1 MSCNKVE
8 GAEVKGHERHRPR
21 FGFFL
26 VGIGVG
32 AALSMLFAHKSG
44 DETRREIAKKVFD
57 AVENAN
63 EKVRQSRAHV
73 KEYVDRRQQQ
83 VSEFLAAGRDAM
95 GVPTA
100 AGPKAPVT
108 PVS

>member
-8 GAEVKGHERHRPR
+8 GAEVRGRERPRPR

-32 AALSMLFAHKSG
+32 AALSMLFVRKSG
-44 DETRREIAKKVFD
+44 EETRKEIAKKVFD

-63 EKVRQSRAHV
+63 EKVWHSRAQV
-73 KEYVDRRQQQ
+73 KEYMDRRQQR

-95 GVPTA
+95 GVQVPA
-100 AGPKAPVT
+100 APRAPV
-108 PVS
+108 S

>member
-8 GAEVKGHERHRPR
+8 GAEVRGHGRRSSR

-26 VGIGVG
+26 VGIGIG
-32 AALSMLFAHKSG
+32 AGLSMLFVHKSG
-44 DETRREIAKKVFD
+44 EETRKEIAKKVFD

-63 EKVRQSRAHV
+63 DKVRHSRARV
-73 KEYVDRRQQQ
+73 KEHMDHRQQQ
-83 VSEFLAAGRDAM
+83 VSELLAVGRDAL
-95 GVPTA
+95 GVQSSA
-100 AGPKAPVT
+100 APRV

>member
-8 GAEVKGHERHRPR
+8 SGMKVHERHRPR

-32 AALSMLFAHKSG
+32 AALGMWFTKKSG
-44 DETRREIAKKVFD
+44 EENRKDIAKKVFD
-57 AVENAN
+57 AVEDAN
-63 EKVRQSRAHV
+63 EKVWQSRAHV
-73 KEYVDRRQQQ
+73 KEYIDRRQQQ

-95 GVPTA
+95 GVSA
-100 AGPKAPVT
+100 AAAPKVT
-108 PVS
+108 VS

>member
-8 GAEVKGHERHRPR
+8 GPETKAHEPRQPR

-32 AALSMLFAHKSG
+32 AALSMFFARKTG
-44 DETRREIAKKVFD
+44 EETRKDIAKKVFD

-63 EKVRQSRAHV
+63 EKVWQGRAHV
-73 KEYVDRRQQQ
+73 KEYIDRRQQQ
-83 VSEFLAAGRDAM
+83 VSELLAAGRDAM
-95 GVPTA
+95 GVTVAPA
-100 AGPKAPVT
+100 PKAPV
-108 PVS
+108 S

>member
-8 GAEVKGHERHRPR
+8 SEVKGHERPRPR

-32 AALSMLFAHKSG
+32 AALSMLFAQRSG
-44 DETRREIAKKVFD
+44 EETRKELAKKVFD

-63 EKVRQSRAHV
+63 DKVWHSRAQV
-73 KEYVDRRQQQ
+73 KDYIDRRQQQ
-83 VSEFLAAGRDAM
+83 VSEFLAVGRDAM
-95 GVPTA
+95 GVRA
-100 AGPKAPVT
+100 AAAPKAPV
-108 PVS
+108 S

>member
-8 GAEVKGHERHRPR
+8 NEGKSHERRRPR

-32 AALSMLFAHKSG
+32 AALSMLFAQRSG
-44 DETRREIAKKVFD
+44 EETRKEIAKKVFD

-63 EKVRQSRAHV
+63 DKVWQSRAQV
-73 KEYVDRRQQQ
+73 KDYIDRRQQQ

-95 GVPTA
+95 GVPVV
-100 AGPKAPVT
+100 AGPRAPV
-108 PVS
+108 S